1 MHLTILCLLGRIY
14 FKNRSVRK
22 VLDGKTA
29 HRKNRTI
36 CIVKPPKPD
45 GFGGNSGCGGR
56 TRTYDLRVMS
66 PTSFQ
71 LLYSAILLRS
81 SECLCIIAW
90 LDDFVNTF
98 LNRILLV
105 QNFRIRQRR
114 PPCGCLPFWQAP
126 DDSQP
131 NARIR
136 KAMDRRI
143 DPCTAWRSKGCG
155 AGTRSV
161 NCTTVLILYQALGQN
176 GQQFL
181 YPDGLCDMPVHAHAE
196 RVSPVFFEC
205 VGGHGDDRNTCLDRG

>member
-71 LLYSAILLRS
+71 LLYSAIFRWRLILRYYSTKAGICQQVFLRVFCHIWGLSVLFRCHGAGWHGSGSGVVFTPPGGKSRHKSATLPGS
-81 SECLCIIAW
+81 SPCSHIFAC
-90 LDDFVNTF
+90 
-98 LNRILLV
+98 
-105 QNFRIRQRR
+105 
-114 PPCGCLPFWQAP
+114 CGCGGMCF
-126 DDSQP
+126 
-131 NARIR
+131 
-136 KAMDRRI
+136 K
-143 DPCTAWRSKGCG
+143 
-155 AGTRSV
+155 V
-161 NCTTVLILYQALGQN
+161 
-176 GQQFL
+176 
-181 YPDGLCDMPVHAHAE
+181 
-196 RVSPVFFEC
+196 RVKYVFQKYFKIC
-205 VGGHGDDRNTCLDRG
+205 VKTY